1 MSRWTALPEGTG
13 TVLAVS
19 DGLCAAADAGR
30 LRLWRGFSGPVM
42 AQISSANPARPLVLS
57 DRVLWGPYAIGVD
70 GSVTELTWAAVP
82 GDYRQ
87 SAHAWSTDGRRAV
100 AAGRRIDP
108 AGTGPE
114 NAVWLMSA
122 SSSLLLWEGSG
133 VPPAAV
139 GFAGP
144 TVVVGAGAPEL
155 IDDQG
160 HPIARLDGRTPATRL
175 DTQSGRLLVV
185 ESGQLTVW
193 DADRSVAARSGFWL
207 DACLTSDG
215 EEILAVTGDGTLVR
229 LAVASGLPH
238 VESIP
243 ADAPITGIA
252 TDGESVLASFNGP
265 AALQIRS

>member
-1 MSRWTALPEGTG
+1 MSKWTALPEGTG

-19 DGLCAAADAGR
+19 DELCAAAEAGR
-30 LRLWRGFSGPVM
+30 LRLWHGLSGPVV
-42 AQISSANPARPLVLS
+42 AQVPSANPARPQVLS
-57 DRVLWGPYAIGVD
+57 DRVLWGPYAIGID

-87 SAHAWSTDGRRAV
+87 TAHAWSPDGRRAV
-100 AAGRRIDP
+100 AAARRIDP
-108 AGTGPE
+108 AGNGPE

-133 VPPAAV
+133 VPPTAV
-139 GFAGP
+139 GFTGP

-155 IDDQG
+155 IDDLG
-160 HPIARLDGRTPATRL
+160 HPIGRLDGRTPATRL

-193 DADRSVAARSGFWL
+193 DGARSLAARSGFWL
-207 DACLTSDG
+207 DACLTPDG

-243 ADAPITGIA
+243 ANAPITAIA
-252 TDGESVLASFNGP
+252 TDGQSVLASFNGLP
-265 AALQIRS
+265 ALQIRA

>member
-1 MSRWTALPEGTG
+1 MSGWTALPEGTG

-19 DGLCAAADAGR
+19 GERCAAAESGR
-30 LRLWRGFSGPVM
+30 LRLWRGLRGPVV
-42 AQISSANPARPLVLS
+42 AQVLKANPARPLVLA
-57 DRVLWGPYAIGVD
+57 DRVLWGPYAMGLD

-122 SSSLLLWEGSG
+122 SSSVLVWEGSG

-155 IDDQG
+155 VDEQG
-160 HPIARLDGRTPATRL
+160 HPIGPLDGGTPATRL
-175 DTQSGRLLVV
+175 DSRSGRLLVV
-185 ESGQLTVW
+185 ESGRLTVW
-193 DADRSVAARSGFWL
+193 DGDRQVAARSGFWL
-207 DACLTSDG
+207 DACLTPSG
-215 EEILAVTGDGTLVR
+215 EEILAVGGDGILIR
-229 LAVASGLPH
+229 LAVAAGLPD
-238 VESIP
+238 VESIS
-243 ADAPITGIA
+243 ADAPVTGIA
-252 TDGESVLASFNGP
+252 TDGESVLASFNGLP
-265 AALQIRS
+265 ALRLRA